1 VVYVKRYTI
10 LHTIETGGPGG
21 AETVLLELATNLDSS
36 RFRSLALLP
45 SGSWLPKQLQAR
57 GIPTVIAQSKAW
69 YDLHLPRVMRQLV
82 RQERVDLIH
91 SHLPDQNFYS
101 CLVGHLAACKTVVTY
116 HGTPGVFRN
125 GRTRSAVKSWVVRHA
140 ATAVVVVSDYLG
152 RVLTQL
158 GFPAKKIVRIYNG
171 VDIKQFACQA
181 GGRLRAELG
190 FPANAKMV
198 GMVANLRQSKGYE
211 YFIQAARQVT
221 EAIPEARFVAVGEKD
236 DTIANQLDSLIR
248 QLGLED
254 RCVFL
259 GFRSDVPQ
267 ILSDLDVFVLSS
279 VSEGLSIATIEAMAA
294 GKPVVVTRSGGPEEV
309 VEEGRTG
316 FLVPP
321 ADPSALAS
329 RICEVLRSP
338 DLAATLS
345 RNAQAEAESKF
356 SLALMV
362 SEYES
367 LYERCLGAG

>member
-1 VVYVKRYTI
+1 LRPYTI

-21 AETVLLELATNLDSS
+21 AETILLELATNLDSR

-45 SGSWLPKQLQAR
+45 GGRWLPQQLR
-57 GIPTVIAQSKAW
+57 ERNIPTTIARSQAW
-69 YDLHLPRVMRQLV
+69 YDLRLPTVMRQLV
-82 RQERVDLIH
+82 RQEKVDLIH

-101 CLVGHLAACKTVVTY
+101 CLVGHLTACKTVVTY

-125 GRTRSAVKSWVVRHA
+125 GRTRRAMKSWLVRHA

-158 GFPAKKIVRIYNG
+158 GFPAHKIVRIYNG
-171 VDIKQFACQA
+171 VDVKRFAGQA
-181 GGRLRAELG
+181 GGNLRAELG

-198 GMVANLRQSKGYE
+198 GMVANLRQSKGYQ
-211 YFIQAARQVT
+211 YFIQAARQVI
-221 EAIPEARFVAVGEKD
+221 EAIPEARFVAVGERD
-236 DTIANQLDSLIR
+236 NTIANQLDSLIKE
-248 QLGLED
+248 LGLAD
-254 RCVFL
+254 RCVLL
-259 GFRSDVPQ
+259 GFRADVPR
-267 ILSDLDVFVLSS
+267 ILRDLDMFVLSS

-316 FLVPP
+316 LLVPP

-329 RICEVLRSP
+329 RICELLQRP
-338 DLAATLS
+338 DLAATLA
-345 RNAQAEAESKF
+345 RNAQAEAERKF

-362 SEYES
+362 REYES